1 MSKHRK
7 PVPLR
12 WRLDYLSTDI
22 GHAHVHCSRWRG
34 EEFAGVDKQLDT
46 SSQQEKGA
54 YVLMSM
60 IVSVHSYRGGTGKSN
75 LTANLASCVV
85 QQGKRAAV
93 VDTDIQ
99 SPGLHVLFGLDGQ
112 TTGLTLNDYLYGR
125 CRIEQV
131 AHDVTATLGPAAAQG
146 GALYLIPSSIK
157 AGEITRV
164 LRDGYEVSLLTDG
177 FRALMKT
184 FQLDYLFI
192 DSHPGLNEETLLS
205 LILSDTLVLILRPD
219 QQDFQGT
226 AVTVEV
232 ARKLKLKRLLLVVN
246 KVLPKLDQAS
256 LRQQVQTVYEAPVAG
271 LLPVSDKMIA
281 FGSAGI
287 FSLAY
292 PDHPYS
298 QGVRE
303 IAAQVLSAA

>member
-1 MSKHRK
+1 MS
-7 PVPLR
+7 
-12 WRLDYLSTDI
+12 T
-22 GHAHVHCSRWRG
+22 
-34 EEFAGVDKQLDT
+34 
-46 SSQQEKGA
+46 
-54 YVLMSM
+54 

-85 QQGKRAAV
+85 QQGKRVAV

-99 SPGLHVLFGLDGQ
+99 SPGLHVLFGMDGQ
-112 TTGLTLNDYLYGR
+112 TTGLTLNDYLHGR
-125 CRIEQV
+125 CGIEQA
-131 AHDVTATLGPAAAQG
+131 AHDVTDRLGLAAAPG

-164 LRDGYEVSLLTDG
+164 LREGYEVNLLTDG
-177 FRALMKT
+177 LRTLIKT

-192 DSHPGLNEETLLS
+192 DTHPGLNEETLLS
-205 LILSDTLVLILRPD
+205 LILSDILVLLLRPD

-232 ARKLKLKRLLLVVN
+232 ARKLKVKRLLLVVN
-246 KVLPKLDQAS
+246 KVLPKLDKAS
-256 LRQQVQTVYEAPVAG
+256 LRQQVQSIYTAPVAG
-271 LLPVSDKMIA
+271 ILPVSEEMIEL
-281 FGSAGI
+281 GSAGI
-287 FSLAY
+287 FSLAS

-303 IAAQVLSAA
+303 IAVQIMNPAEVW